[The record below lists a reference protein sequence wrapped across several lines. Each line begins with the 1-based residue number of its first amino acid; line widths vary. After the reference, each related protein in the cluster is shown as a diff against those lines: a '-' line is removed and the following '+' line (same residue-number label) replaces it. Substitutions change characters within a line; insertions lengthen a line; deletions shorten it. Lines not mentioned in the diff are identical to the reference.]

1 MTLAAGCGSAQCRE
15 MADSGHIGREGKMGS
30 LADIV
35 GPKKKDNQQSTGLAN
50 PASHL
55 IFRKCAKLNILS
67 FWLAGK
73 N

>member
-1 MTLAAGCGSAQCRE
+1 
-15 MADSGHIGREGKMGS
+15 MGS

-73 N
+73 NQR